1 VRKTFEL
8 ERGARMKT
16 YEFDVVIVGGG
27 IAGAS
32 AAAFLAPSRRVAI
45 LERES
50 QPGYHSTGRSAALFS
65 ESYGN
70 TAVRALSRAS
80 RSFLFDPPPGFAAQ
94 SLVTP
99 RGSLYVARDDQLHEL
114 DAFETND
121 VKGLVHR
128 VSGQRARD
136 ICPLL
141 KDGYAAAAVFE
152 PDSSDVDVH
161 ALHQGFLR
169 VARAHDAQLFTDA
182 EAASLEFT
190 KGRWEVHTRVGDFR
204 TPVVVNA
211 AGAWADAVAASAG
224 AAPVGVVPCRRTAML
239 IDPPPGCA
247 TSRLPLTIDAAET
260 FYLKPDAGQ
269 LLLSP
274 ADETPSPPCDAQPA
288 EIDIAIAVDRIM
300 SATILDIK
308 HIRRKW
314 AGLRCFAPDR
324 SPVVGFDPSAH
335 GFFWLAGQGGYGI
348 QTAPALG
355 QLAAAL
361 IRREA
366 PSGELARFDCA
377 SISPSR
383 FHQAMRVAS
392 AS

>member
-1 VRKTFEL
+1 
-8 ERGARMKT
+8 MKA

-50 QPGYHSTGRSAALFS
+50 HPGYHSTGRSAALFS
-65 ESYGN
+65 ETYGN
-70 TAVRALSRAS
+70 ATVRALSRAS
-80 RSFLFDPPPGFAAQ
+80 RFFLFNPPAGFAAHP
-94 SLVTP
+94 LVTP
-99 RGSLYVARDDQLHEL
+99 RGSLYVARPDQLPEL
-114 DAFETND
+114 ESFETHD
-121 VKGLVHR
+121 VTGLARR
-128 VSGQRARD
+128 VSGQRAKEL
-136 ICPLL
+136 CPLL
-141 KDGYAAAAVFE
+141 RDGYAAAAVFE

-169 VARAHDAQLFTDA
+169 VARAHDAQVFTDT
-182 EAASLEFT
+182 EAASLEFA
-190 KGRWEVHTRVGDFR
+190 KGRWEVHTPIGDFR
-204 TPVVVNA
+204 APVVVNA
-211 AGAWADAVAASAG
+211 AGAWADSVAASAG
-224 AAPVGVVPCRRTAML
+224 AAPVGIVPYRRTAMV
-239 IDPPPGCA
+239 IDPPAGYA
-247 TSRLPLTIDAAET
+247 TAAMPLTIDAEET
-260 FYLKPDAGQ
+260 FYLKPDAGM

-274 ADETPSPPCDAQPA
+274 ADETPSPPCDAQPM
-288 EIDIAIAVDRIM
+288 EIDVAIAVDRIA

-324 SPVVGFDPSAH
+324 SPVVGFDPEAH

-355 QLAAAL
+355 ELAAAL

-377 SISPSR
+377 SVSPSR
-383 FHQAMRVAS
+383 FHQTKRVAT
-392 AS
+392 AV

>member
-1 VRKTFEL
+1 
-8 ERGARMKT
+8 MKS

-50 QPGYHSTGRSAALFS
+50 HPGYHSTGRSAALFS
-65 ESYGN
+65 ETYGN
-70 TAVRALSRAS
+70 TTVRALSRAS
-80 RSFLFDPPPGFAAQ
+80 RSFLFNPPAGFAAHP
-94 SLVTP
+94 LVTP
-99 RGSLYVARDDQLHEL
+99 RGSLYVARADQLLEL
-114 DAFETND
+114 ESFETHD
-121 VKGLVHR
+121 VKGLARR
-128 VSGQRARD
+128 VSGQRAKEL
-136 ICPLL
+136 CPLL
-141 KDGYAAAAVFE
+141 RDGYAAAAVFE

-169 VARAHDAQLFTDA
+169 AARAHDAQVFTDA
-182 EAASLEFT
+182 EAASLEFV
-190 KGRWEVHTRVGDFR
+190 KGRWDVHTPIGDFR
-204 TPVVVNA
+204 APVVVNA
-211 AGAWADAVAASAG
+211 AGAWADPVAASAG
-224 AAPVGVVPCRRTAML
+224 AAPVGIVPYRRTAMV
-239 IDPPPGCA
+239 IDPPPGYA
-247 TSRLPLTIDAAET
+247 TAAMPLTIDAEET
-260 FYLKPDAGQ
+260 FYLKPDAGM

-274 ADETPSPPCDAQPA
+274 ADETPSPPCDAQPM
-288 EIDIAIAVDRIM
+288 EIDVAIAVDRIA

-324 SPVVGFDPSAH
+324 SPVVGFDPEAH

-355 QLAAAL
+355 QLAAAM

-366 PSGELARFDCA
+366 LSGELARFDCA
-377 SISPSR
+377 NVSPSR
-383 FHQAMRVAS
+383 FHQTKRVAT
-392 AS
+392 AV

>member
-1 VRKTFEL
+1 
-8 ERGARMKT
+8 MKS

-50 QPGYHSTGRSAALFS
+50 HPGYHSTGRSAALFS
-65 ESYGN
+65 ETYGN
-70 TAVRALSRAS
+70 ATVRALSRAS
-80 RSFLFDPPPGFAAQ
+80 RPFLFDPPAGFAAH

-99 RGSLYVARDDQLHEL
+99 RGSLYVARTDQLQDLE
-114 DAFETND
+114 AFQTDD
-121 VKGLVHR
+121 VTGVVRR
-128 VSGQRARD
+128 VSGQRAKEL
-136 ICPLL
+136 CPLL

-169 VARAHDAQLFTDA
+169 MARAHNAQVFTDA
-182 EAASLEFT
+182 EAASLEFV
-190 KGRWEVHTRVGDFR
+190 KGRWDVHTPIGHFR
-204 TPVVVNA
+204 APVVVNA
-211 AGAWADAVAASAG
+211 AGAWADTIAASAG
-224 AAPVGVVPCRRTAML
+224 AAPVGIVPYRRTAMV
-239 IDPPPGCA
+239 IDPPAEYA
-247 TSRLPLTIDAAET
+247 TAAMPLTIDAAET
-260 FYLKPDAGQ
+260 FYLKPDAGL

-274 ADETPSPPCDAQPA
+274 ADETPTPPCDAQPM
-288 EIDIAIAVDRIM
+288 EIDIAIAVDRIT

-314 AGLRCFAPDR
+314 AGLRSFAPDR
-324 SPVVGFDPSAH
+324 SPVVGFDPDAH

-348 QTAPALG
+348 QTAPAMG

-366 PSGELARFDCA
+366 LAGELERFDCA
-377 SISPSR
+377 SVSPSR
-383 FHQAMRVAS
+383 FHQAKRVAS
-392 AS
+392 AF